1 MKNKLLRVI
10 FIFIFS
16 GFSNSA
22 LGADITGYGKLNWGD
37 SINTIKSKIEG
48 NLKLTT
54 NPRNGAKL
62 LEGKKKILD
71 KVFDSSY
78 AFQNE
83 ELSEVTFSLNPKKG
97 GYLTEQE
104 AKAFFNG
111 FKNKYG
117 KLYKNESDNSGTA
130 YIWNLKSGSLTFF
143 YQRSWSGQLTPV
155 FIIYQR
161 TKQINTDQL

>member
-16 GFSNSA
+16 CFSNSA
-22 LGADITGYGKLNWGD
+22 FGADITGYGKLNWGE
-37 SINTIKSKIEG
+37 SITTIKSKVEE
-48 NLKLTT
+48 NLKQSI

-62 LEGKKKILD
+62 LEGKKNIAN
-71 KVFDSSY
+71 KVFDASY
-78 AFQNE
+78 AFKNG
-83 ELSEVTFSLNPKKG
+83 ELSEVTFSLDPKKG
-97 GYLTEQE
+97 GFLTEQE
-104 AKAFFNG
+104 AKAFLNG

-117 KLYKNESDNSGTA
+117 TLYKNESDRSGTT

-143 YQRSWSGQLTPV
+143 YQRSWSGQLTPA

-161 TKQINTDQL
+161 TKQISADNL